1 MSNAFRSA
9 VFLCLLI
16 NASMLFGQDR
26 PVITASSTAE
36 IVRFA
41 SPGGGAQMRVQ
52 MISSAG
58 ELLFDSDW
66 SDGNVF
72 DWPVGNLASGPIR
85 CIVMARDLEGRV
97 TRREAAI
104 TSREGHVSIEPGAAD
119 GITLAGVS
127 KSVPKITV
135 LTHDQTSGAIVSTDG
150 DLSFR
155 FGDVLAAR
163 DTERMRLTAGG
174 KLGIGTDK
182 PQAALDVN
190 GFIRTSKG
198 IMFDDGTILT
208 TAGTQPVGEESG
220 IPRQAGGTA
229 MRPANVG
236 REPRPAIL
244 PLVSPASRLIPR
256 TNFAPAYQF
265 TVGDLGVSVGTT
277 NPAYKLDVNGPVNTL
292 TGYDIGGSR
301 VVSADFA
308 GNAIVGISAGSSNA
322 GTSNSFFGSQAG
334 QSNTTGT
341 NNAFFGYQSGISVIT
356 GANNAF
362 FGFFSGVFTTGSFD
376 AFVGSRAGFA
386 NTSGGGN
393 TALGWSALTA
403 NTSGNNNIAIGSN
416 AGMNLTTG
424 HNNIDIGNGGVAAEA
439 NTIRLGDDAFQTRAF
454 IAGISGRS
462 TGGTSIPVI
471 IDGFGQLG
479 TAPSSRRYKYDIVDM
494 DRTTDDLMQLRP
506 VTFRY
511 LAQGSDAPLQYGLIA
526 EEVAEIYPE
535 LVMRNKDGQVEA
547 VAYQF
552 LAPMLLN
559 EVQKQHRTIEE
570 QKSTIDALTARLDA
584 LGQRL
589 QALETQVSRD
599 K

>member
-9 VFLCLLI
+9 LYLCLLI
-16 NASMLFGQDR
+16 DASMLFGQDR

-52 MISSAG
+52 MFSSAG

-66 SDGNVF
+66 SDGNMF

-127 KSVPKITV
+127 ENVPKITV
-135 LTHDQTSGAIVSTDG
+135 LTHDQSSGAIVSTDG

-174 KLGIGTDK
+174 KLGIGTDR

-220 IPRQAGGTA
+220 IPRQAGGAA
-229 MRPANVG
+229 MRPAIIG
-236 REPRPAIL
+236 REPRAAIL
-244 PLVSPASRLIPR
+244 PLASEASRLIPR

-277 NPAYKLDVNGPVNTL
+277 NPAYKLDVNGPVNTNA
-292 TGYDIGGSR
+292 GYNIGGNR
-301 VVSADFA
+301 IVSSDLA
-308 GNAIVGISAGSSNA
+308 GNMFVGLAAGSGGS
-322 GTSNSFFGSQAG
+322 SNSFFGTQAG
-334 QSNTTGT
+334 MFNTTGGD
-341 NNAFFGYQSGISVIT
+341 NSFFGYQSGASNVIGT
-356 GANNAF
+356 FNSF
-362 FGFFSGVFTTGSFD
+362 FGVFSGAFTTGSFNV
-376 AFVGSRAGFA
+376 FVGGDTGFA
-386 NTSGGGN
+386 NTSGSGN
-393 TALGWSALTA
+393 TAIGQQSLNS
-403 NTSGNNNIAIGSN
+403 NTTGNNNIAIGSN
-416 AGMNLTTG
+416 AGVSLTTG
-424 HNNIDIGNGGVAAEA
+424 HNNIDIGNKGVAAEA
-439 NTIRLGDDAFQTRAF
+439 NTIRIGDDAFQARTF
-454 IAGISGRS
+454 IAAISGRS

-511 LAQGSDAPLQYGLIA
+511 LSQGANAPLQYGLIA

-535 LVMRNKDGQVEA
+535 LVMRNKDGEVEA

-559 EVQKQHRTIEE
+559 EVQRQHRTIEE